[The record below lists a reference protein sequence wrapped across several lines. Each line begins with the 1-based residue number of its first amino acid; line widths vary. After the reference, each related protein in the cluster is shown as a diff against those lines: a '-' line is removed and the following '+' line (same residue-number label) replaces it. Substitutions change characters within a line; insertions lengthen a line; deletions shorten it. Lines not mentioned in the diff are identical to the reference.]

1 MGLPWS
7 CVYAGGWVILMF
19 IMTIKVLVDS
29 FHYNCIESETVNPS
43 NQQGFPTE
51 KKYIG
56 NMIKK

>member
-19 IMTIKVLVDS
+19 IMTINVLVDS

-43 NQQGFPTE
+43 NWQDFPTE
-51 KKYIG
+51 KNWKYD
-56 NMIKK
+56 